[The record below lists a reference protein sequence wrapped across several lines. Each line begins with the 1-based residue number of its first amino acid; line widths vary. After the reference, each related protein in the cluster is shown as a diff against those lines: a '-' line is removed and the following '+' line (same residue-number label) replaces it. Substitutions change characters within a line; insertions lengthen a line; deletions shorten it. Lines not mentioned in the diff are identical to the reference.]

1 MKSIKKNGCYL
12 YSKKSNS
19 LFEMVKR
26 DINFLARR
34 CEPYKS
40 PWNKRDKSVFYL
52 VWCKPV
58 KCMQT
63 TLLLSA
69 ADQLLNKLGGV
80 KEL

>member
-1 MKSIKKNGCYL
+1 MDKKGMELPLTPPPPSGNFHTFF
-12 YSKKSNS
+12 S
-19 LFEMVKR
+19 
-26 DINFLARR
+26 FLARR

-40 PWNKRDKSVFYL
+40 LWNKRDKSVFYL